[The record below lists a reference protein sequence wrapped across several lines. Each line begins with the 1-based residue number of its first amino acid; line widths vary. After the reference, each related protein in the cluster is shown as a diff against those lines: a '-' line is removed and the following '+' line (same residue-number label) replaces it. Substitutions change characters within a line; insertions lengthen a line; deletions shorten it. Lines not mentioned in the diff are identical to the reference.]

1 VSPGWTRRIDGRE
14 PLVAYREVEAIVSGA
29 SSPTERRL
37 RFAAL
42 LASAL
47 GASETEF
54 VVVGGSAIE
63 FYTRGQY
70 TTGDVDVV
78 YTGRTEVSKVLLEWR
93 FVRQGRI
100 WLNERLGIVL
110 DFVKPPYTGDLTRTQ
125 ALETPYGSIRLAAL
139 EDLIVKRLA
148 SAKHWRRPH
157 DADHAQLL
165 AAGYEDRIQ
174 WAYVERLAA
183 QYDVEDLLAALRRW
197 LADRR
202 RM

>member
-1 VSPGWTRRIDGRE
+1 M
-14 PLVAYREVEAIVSGA
+14 SGA
-29 SSPTERRL
+29 PSPTERRL

-42 LASAL
+42 LASTL
-47 GASETEF
+47 RASETEF
-54 VVVGGSAIE
+54 IVVGGSAIE

-78 YTGRTEVSKVLLEWR
+78 YTGRADVDEVLLDWH

-100 WLNERLGIVL
+100 WLNERLGVVL
-110 DFVKPPYTGDLTRTQ
+110 DFVKPPYTGDLARTQ

-157 DADHAQLL
+157 DTDHAQLL
-165 AAGYEDRIQ
+165 AVAYQDRIQ
-174 WAYVERLAA
+174 WGYMERLAA
-183 QYDVEDLLAALRRW
+183 EYDVEDLLAALRRW

-202 RM
+202 PPDVTLHS

>member
-1 VSPGWTRRIDGRE
+1 MSGSP
-14 PLVAYREVEAIVSGA
+14 
-29 SSPTERRL
+29 SPTERRL

-42 LASAL
+42 LASGL

-54 VVVGGSAIE
+54 VIVGGSAIE
-63 FYTRGQY
+63 FYTRGEY

-78 YTGRTEVSKVLLEWR
+78 YTGHADVSKLLLEWR
-93 FVRQGRI
+93 FIRQGRI
-100 WLNERLGIVL
+100 WLNDGLGIVL
-110 DFVKPPYTGDLTRTQ
+110 DFVKPPYTGDLARTQ
-125 ALETPYGSIRLAAL
+125 ILETPYGSIRLAAL

-174 WAYVERLAA
+174 WGYVERLAA
-183 QYDVEDLLAALRRW
+183 EYDVEDLLAILRQWLAKRRPPGVALRS
-197 LADRR
+197 
-202 RM
+202 